1 MSTDTEIQ
9 TQPTTDDQLPDVTR
23 EKLLKYLNAFGLAS
37 QLTDEETDQ
46 FLEVCLAYQ
55 LDPFRKEVHC
65 VPYGQGDNRR
75 LSIIVGYETYLR
87 RAERTARLDGWSV
100 WTEGTGE
107 EMKAIVE
114 IRRKDWSAPFRHE
127 VPWAEAAQFTRD
139 GNLTSFW
146 KRMPRFQLKK
156 VAIAQGFRLCF
167 PEQLAGAGYD
177 PAELPPE
184 MSSERDVTPKV
195 SEPEPEPSEPQPTK
209 PAQPLVI
216 GIPAD
221 NSNNGKPNH
230 RLEALHKRLSD
241 HKQCFSDNHLAW
253 VRKQLEDDA
262 SDTNLARIERHVDEV
277 IKRKQVT
284 EPLGRVRDRVTTRE
298 TEALRDREP
307 APIF

>member
-1 MSTDTEIQ
+1 MSTDTDIQ
-9 TQPTTDDQLPDVTR
+9 TCPTTDEKLPEVTR
-23 EKLLKYLNAFGLAS
+23 EKLLRYLGAFGLAS
-37 QLTDEETDQ
+37 QLTDEETEQ

-127 VPWAEAAQFTRD
+127 VPWAEAAQYARD

-146 KRMPRFQLKK
+146 RRMPKFQLKK
-156 VAIAQGFRLCF
+156 VAIAQGFRLAF
-167 PEQLAGAGYD
+167 PDELAGAGYD

-184 MSSERDVTPKV
+184 MSSERDVTPTK
-195 SEPEPEPSEPQPTK
+195 PPQPSQSLQESQAESVT
-209 PAQPLVI
+209 I
-216 GIPAD
+216 GMPQ
-221 NSNNGKPNH
+221 SEGKTSIQVNR
-230 RLEALHKRLSD
+230 RLEALQKRLTD
-241 HKQCFSDNHLAW
+241 NEDCFTANHLSW
-253 VRKQLEDDA
+253 VKAKLD
-262 SDTNLARIERHVDEV
+262 SDQSDRNLSRIEKHIDDV
-277 IKRKQVT
+277 IKRRKVE
-284 EPLGRVRDRVTTRE
+284 EPLQRIQDEITSRQ
-298 TEALRDREP
+298 AEP
-307 APIF
+307 ERTKEPVPIF